1 MSASEGTIQ
10 SLSLEA
16 PGAFLS
22 GLLGV
27 LDVQIIT
34 VRPDSIQTIPSAFG
48 IWQLLAPVQ
57 SSLRIAAGDLSLHL
71 TSGQAVAFT
80 GLEELT
86 LLSAEKGSLLRIV
99 LCGSVADSVFSEC
112 RRQSGLFFPRGGEVA
127 ERMHHL
133 LSARSRRQISAREA
147 SEDAYQLLMALY
159 GTGSQTSADLRSLPL
174 VVEAALGIIRR
185 DYAFLDGISEL
196 ANRLEVSQEY
206 LTRCFCKYT
215 GITPGK
221 YLTQVRIENAKLL
234 LESGKHKIQF
244 VSDAC
249 GFSNANYFARVFRD
263 SVGVSPREYAR
274 MHSAAE
280 ETRTREDPKHEDRL
294 YVL

>member
-1 MSASEGTIQ
+1 MSVTEGTIQ

-27 LDVQIIT
+27 SGAQIIS
-34 VRPDSIQTIPSAFG
+34 VRPDSIQTVPAASG
-48 IWQLLAPVQ
+48 IWQVLAPVQ
-57 SSLRIAAGDLSLHL
+57 GSLRVAAGDLSWLL
-71 TSGQAVAFT
+71 APGQAAVFN
-80 GLEELT
+80 GREELA
-86 LLSAEKGSLLRIV
+86 LLSAEEGSLFRVV
-99 LCGSVADSVFSEC
+99 LHGSAADSVFAEC
-112 RRQSGLFFPRGGEVA
+112 MMQGGLFFPRGGEAGV
-127 ERMHHL
+127 RMLNL
-133 LSARSRRQISAREA
+133 LSARSRRQIPAREA
-147 SEDAYQLLMALY
+147 SEYAYQLLMALY
-159 GTGSQTSADLRSLPL
+159 GTGSEKPSGARSLPL

-196 ANRLEVSQEY
+196 ALRLEVSQEY

-221 YLTQVRIENAKLL
+221 YLNQVRIENAKLL
-234 LESGKHKIQF
+234 LQRGHHRIQF

-263 SVGVSPREYAR
+263 HVGMSPHEYAR
-274 MHSAAE
+274 LQSSAEAPVTAE
-280 ETRTREDPKHEDRL
+280 TPEQEDRL